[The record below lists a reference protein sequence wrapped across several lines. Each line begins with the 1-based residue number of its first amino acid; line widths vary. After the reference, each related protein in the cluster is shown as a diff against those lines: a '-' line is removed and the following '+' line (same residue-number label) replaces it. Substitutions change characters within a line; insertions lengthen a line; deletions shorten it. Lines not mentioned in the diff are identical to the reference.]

1 MYIDIPVNKDYKSV
15 WDKSVPIVEVVKE
28 TYYRVYILDEIGHP
42 QDYGEL
48 VELMQDMDEHCKIVF
63 YINTPGGV
71 LDTASMLMDVIKNC
85 KAKTVGK
92 LSGTVASA
100 GTMLALV
107 MDELY
112 IAPFTSFMIHAWS
125 GGASGKANEIKA
137 QQEHMEKETKKL
149 FQVVYKGF
157 LTNREIN
164 KILAGTDMWMNNE
177 EVEKRLARR
186 DSTIEQ

>member
-1 MYIDIPVNKDYKSV
+1 MIIDIPVQNDYKSV
-15 WDKSVPIVEVVKE
+15 WNKPVPILEVAKE
-28 TYYRVYILDEIGHP
+28 KYYRVYLLDEIGHP
-42 QDYGEL
+42 QDYGEVIEL
-48 VELMQDMDEHCKIVF
+48 LQDLDETTTVEFH
-63 YINTPGGV
+63 INTPGGV
-71 LDTASMLMDVIKNC
+71 LDTANMLMDAIKNC
-85 KAKTVGK
+85 NAKTLGK

-149 FQVVYKGF
+149 FQVVYKDF
-157 LTNREIN
+157 LTTREIN
-164 KILAGTDMWMNNE
+164 KILAGTDMWMGKE
-177 EVEKRLARR
+177 EVEKRLEKRKNLK
-186 DSTIEQ
+186 D